1 MILENH
7 AAAKRFGR
15 FALNGDFMWIASW
28 IAHAV
33 IYQAGRTQWPTGE
46 FAKLN
51 AVPRQINKFGRI
63 SKCGVLPNAFTNGIA
78 WPCSLAIC
86 VLSIQTYLFRS
97 ISFIGS
103 LS

>member
-63 SKCGVLPNAFTNGIA
+63 SKCGVLPNAFHQ
-78 WPCSLAIC
+78 SHRLAL
-86 VLSIQTYLFRS
+86 LSGNLR
-97 ISFIGS
+97 FIYPNAS